1 MGWATRWEPQGVCTT
16 ALARIAAATA
26 MAGNTRQTRS
36 GLRLWRGERWR
47 TKNRIGGTVT
57 SLLDNGRMMPGERS
71 GGVPNRASSR
81 PERSVVTGMKVL
93 VAPLNERVGICQPKL
108 FG

>member
-1 MGWATRWEPQGVCTT
+1 MGWATRWELLARTRKGRANSVRTT

-36 GLRLWRGERWR
+36 GLRLRRGERWR

-57 SLLDNGRMMPGERS
+57 SCEDEGRMMKDEC
-71 GGVPNRASSR
+71 SSCVIR
-81 PERSVVTGMKVL
+81 
-93 VAPLNERVGICQPKL
+93 L
-108 FG
+108 FLF

>member
-26 MAGNTRQTRS
+26 TAGNTRQTRS

-47 TKNRIGGTVT
+47 PKNRIGGTVT
-57 SLLDNGRMMPGERS
+57 SCEDEGRMTKDERS
-71 GGVPNRASSR
+71 PLCHPSFVVGVFNVMS
-81 PERSVVTGMKVL
+81 
-93 VAPLNERVGICQPKL
+93 
-108 FG
+108 

>member
-47 TKNRIGGTVT
+47 PKNRIGGTVT
-57 SLLDNGRMMPGERS
+57 SCKGEGRMTMDEGS
-71 GGVPNRASSR
+71 FCVAR
-81 PERSVVTGMKVL
+81 PFSFDELYHSDMH
-93 VAPLNERVGICQPKL
+93 I
-108 FG
+108 